1 MGRNN
6 PKEGVSISISSSTVE
21 GAKLFCE
28 IMEITNFSDFCNSAL
43 RNEVGRRLADNPLSW
58 DQVLTVLR
66 GMSS

>member
-1 MGRNN
+1 MGKPN
-6 PKEGVSISISSSTVE
+6 PKEQMSISVSSSTVE

-28 IMEITNFSDFCNSAL
+28 IMEITNFSDFANSAL